1 MWPPEMR
8 IATYNVEWFSG
19 LFDKQSRLLHDQEW
33 SRRYKVRR
41 QDQADAIAA
50 VIRRVDPDIMLIV
63 EAPNTGGHQDT
74 ITALN
79 GFAKHYNLRQ
89 SAVAMGFA
97 NDTHQELAI
106 IYDPDIVT
114 ITHDPQG
121 EISDGATPRNAP
133 RFDSKFLYDVNV
145 DGKPEIFSFSKPPA
159 EMLVTNTA
167 TNDVFRLIG
176 VHTKSKAP
184 HGAENA
190 QDALRIMVENR
201 RKQLAQCIWIRQRV
215 EDILATNTPLIV
227 LGDFND
233 GPGVN
238 GYETLFARSGVEIV
252 LGDKSDA
259 PRYLV
264 EPHAQIVLNPR
275 QAWALS
281 TARFYIGKYKRY
293 MNALLDYIM
302 LSQDL
307 YHAHDASWRI
317 WHPFDDPQCFKD
329 KEMQQA
335 LLSASDHFP
344 VSVDLHF

>member
-1 MWPPEMR
+1 MR
-8 IATYNVEWFSG
+8 IASYNVEWFSS
-19 LFDKQSRLLHDQEW
+19 LFDKQNRLLRDQEW

-41 QDQADAIAA
+41 RDQADAIAA
-50 VIRRVDPDIMLIV
+50 VIKRVDPDIMLIV
-63 EAPNTGGHQDT
+63 EAPNTGGSQDT
-74 ITALN
+74 ITAL
-79 GFAKHYNLRQ
+79 GTFAKHYNLRQ
-89 SAVAMGFA
+89 NAVTMGFA
-97 NDTHQELAI
+97 NATHQELAI
-106 IYDPDIVT
+106 IYDPDVVT
-114 ITHDPQG
+114 LTHAPQG
-121 EISDGATPRNAP
+121 DISDGTVTQNAP
-133 RFDSKFLYDVNV
+133 RFDGKFLYDVNV
-145 DGKPEIFSFSKPPA
+145 DGQPEVFNFSKPPV
-159 EMLVTNTA
+159 EMLVENKA
-167 TNDVFRLIG
+167 TSNKFRLIG

-184 HGAENA
+184 HGAENP

-215 EDILATNTPLIV
+215 DAILAAKTPLVV

-259 PRYLV
+259 ASYLI

-302 LSQDL
+302 LSPDL

-317 WHPFDDPQCFKD
+317 WHPFDDPVCFKD
-329 KEMQQA
+329 AEMQLA
-335 LLSASDHFP
+335 LLNASDHFP